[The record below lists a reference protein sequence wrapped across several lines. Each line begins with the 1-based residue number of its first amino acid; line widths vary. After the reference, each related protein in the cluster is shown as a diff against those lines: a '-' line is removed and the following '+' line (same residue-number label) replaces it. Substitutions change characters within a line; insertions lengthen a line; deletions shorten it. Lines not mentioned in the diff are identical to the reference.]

1 MHISIFKLYSKM
13 KLLFHANR
21 FPYPPYR
28 GDKLKIYNLSKHLSQ
43 KHELHLIT
51 FLENE
56 EDIKHLPELEKI
68 FTSIH
73 LVQLPKK
80 KAILNTLRTTYK
92 RGIPFQIGY
101 FFMEEMQNKIKE
113 IITIHDFDAVHIQ
126 HLRLAPYWKDIKD
139 LPRIL
144 DLPDAFSL
152 YWKRRVKN
160 SNFLKKTFNLI
171 EYKRLKDYEKVIK
184 FFDLALVCSKEDL
197 DYLRLEHNLD
207 NLQLLPNG
215 VNTNVFP
222 IEEHN
227 YKINHNI
234 LFTGNMDYEP
244 NIDAVIYFT
253 DTIWPIL
260 KQEFPELKF
269 IIAGQRP
276 NKKILELAKLKDVKV
291 TGFVK
296 DIANEYRNASLL
308 VAPLRYGAGT
318 QNKVLEAMAM
328 GVPVVSHKIGFEGLE
343 IQQGQGVWMETNTEN
358 FITKCKEL
366 IQSEEMRSRT
376 GKLGQSVIKER
387 YNWEIIS
394 KQLETYFQTILP

>member
-1 MHISIFKLYSKM
+1 M

-28 GDKLKIYNLSKHLSQ
+28 GDKLKIYNLSKHLSK

-56 EDIKHLPELEKI
+56 EDIKYLPELEKI

-73 LVQLPKK
+73 LVQLPPK
-80 KAILNTLRTTYK
+80 KAILNTLRTSYK

-101 FFMEEMQNKIKE
+101 FFMEEMQNKIQE
-113 IITIHDFDAVHIQ
+113 ILTIHKFDAVHIQ
-126 HLRLAPYWKDIKD
+126 HIRLAPYWKNIKD
-139 LPRIL
+139 IPRIL

-152 YWKRRVKN
+152 YWKRRRKN
-160 SNFLKKTFNLI
+160 SKFIKKAFNSI
-171 EYKRLKDYEKVIK
+171 EYNRLRNYEKVIK
-184 FFDLALVCSKEDL
+184 DFDLALVCSKEDL
-197 DYLRLEHNLD
+197 DYLKLEHNLD

-222 IEEHN
+222 LETHD
-227 YKINHNI
+227 YSINHNI

-244 NIDAVIYFT
+244 NIDAVTYFT
-253 DTIWPIL
+253 SNIWPIL
-260 KQEFPELKF
+260 KKEFPKLKF

-296 DIANEYRNASLL
+296 DIANEYRNASIL

-343 IQQGQGVWMETNTEN
+343 IHQGQGVWMEADKES
-358 FITKCKEL
+358 FINKCKEL
-366 IQSEEMRSRT
+366 ILSEELRSRT
-376 GKLGQSVIKER
+376 GRAGQTVIKER
-387 YNWEIIS
+387 YNWEKIS
-394 KQLETYFQTILP
+394 KKLEFYFKEIQN